1 MVPGYII
8 GILGC
13 FIPWVYAFVPSHASE
28 ICLCSFYSR
37 SINNARKYQ
46 YPYLHNSDFYS
57 LLIINQLS
65 FYVVNIIFLVALIF
79 MVYKIR
85 HINDNTFIKNE
96 CAIICTWWILCSTL

>member
-1 MVPGYII
+1 MKEFQEHKILARLFLYMVPGYII

-46 YPYLHNSDFYS
+46 YPYLHNSDF
-57 LLIINQLS
+57 
-65 FYVVNIIFLVALIF
+65 
-79 MVYKIR
+79 
-85 HINDNTFIKNE
+85 
-96 CAIICTWWILCSTL
+96 